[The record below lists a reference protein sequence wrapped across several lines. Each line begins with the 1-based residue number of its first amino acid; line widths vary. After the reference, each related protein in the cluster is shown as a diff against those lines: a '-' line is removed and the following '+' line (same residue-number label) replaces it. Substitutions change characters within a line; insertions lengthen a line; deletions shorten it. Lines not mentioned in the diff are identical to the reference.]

1 MSKRGKEGP
10 MDIKDILGMTL
21 EGPRA
26 GGADRAAPDEA
37 PPAATRGLKDTVMG
51 VAQMLHDLEAQLVR
65 VMSVNETL
73 EKELEQV
80 RAAAQAAAKDR
91 DELAA
96 RLARLQEEESVADDV
111 RREVLHL
118 QRERRVMAER
128 VEQSEAKRA
137 ELEDKLRHQSQR
149 EQRLAAE
156 RDDAVEEARCLETQF
171 GRALAAVTEL
181 RTRLEDMT
189 LQRDQLGARL
199 RVLEGDLGVASESN
213 ETLRLELEESKK
225 AIEEIRRSILEVG
238 AHSQRL
244 AASP

>member
-10 MDIKDILGMTL
+10 MDIKDILGMSL
-21 EGPRA
+21 DAPRSGA
-26 GGADRAAPDEA
+26 AERADREQ
-37 PPAATRGLKDTVMG
+37 PPPVPARGLRDTVTG

-73 EKELEQV
+73 EKELEQM
-80 RAAAQAAAKDR
+80 RGAAQGAAKER
-91 DELAA
+91 DELQA
-96 RLARLQEEESVADDV
+96 RLRRLQEEESVADDV
-111 RREVLHL
+111 RREAQHL
-118 QRERRVMAER
+118 QQERRLMAER
-128 VEQSEAKRA
+128 LEQSETRRA
-137 ELEDKLRHQSQR
+137 ELEDKLRHQAQLQ
-149 EQRLAAE
+149 QRLAAE

-171 GRALAAVTEL
+171 NRALAAVTEL

-189 LQRDQLGARL
+189 LQRDQLAARL
-199 RVLEGDLGVASESN
+199 RGLEGDLGVASESN

-244 AASP
+244 GASP

>member
-1 MSKRGKEGP
+1 
-10 MDIKDILGMTL
+10 MDLKDILGMTL

-26 GGADRAAPDEA
+26 ASAERAGPAEA
-37 PPAATRGLKDTVMG
+37 ASAAAHGLKDTVTG

-65 VMSVNETL
+65 VMSVNEAL
-73 EKELEQV
+73 EKELEQA
-80 RAAAQAAAKDR
+80 RATAQAAGKER

-118 QRERRVMAER
+118 QRERRVLAER
-128 VEQSEAKRA
+128 VEQADARRA
-137 ELEDKLRHQSQR
+137 ELEEKLRQQGQR

-156 RDDAVEEARCLETQF
+156 RDDAVEESRCLETQF

-189 LQRDQLGARL
+189 LQRDQLSARL
-199 RVLEGDLGVASESN
+199 RVLEGDLGVATESN

-238 AHSQRL
+238 AHSQRI
-244 AASP
+244 ATSP

>member
-21 EGPRA
+21 GGPRA
-26 GGADRAAPDEA
+26 AGAERGVTEEA
-37 PPAATRGLKDTVMG
+37 PPPARGLKDTVTG

-65 VMSVNETL
+65 VMAVNETL
-73 EKELEQV
+73 EKEVEQV
-80 RAAAQAAAKDR
+80 RGAAQAAAKER
-91 DELAA
+91 DELQA
-96 RLARLQEEESVADDV
+96 RLQRLQEEESVADDV
-111 RREVLHL
+111 RREVQHL
-118 QRERRVMAER
+118 QRERRLLAER
-128 VEQSEAKRA
+128 LEQAEARRG
-137 ELEDKLRHQSQR
+137 ELEDKLRHQAQR
-149 EQRLAAE
+149 EQRLGAE

-171 GRALAAVTEL
+171 SRALAAVAEL
-181 RTRLEDMT
+181 RARLEEAT
-189 LQRDQLGARL
+189 RQRDQLTARL

>member
-1 MSKRGKEGP
+1 MSKRNKEGP

-21 EGPRA
+21 DGPRTASAERA
-26 GGADRAAPDEA
+26 GPDEA
-37 PPAATRGLKDTVMG
+37 VPAAAHGLKDTVTG

-73 EKELEQV
+73 EKELEQA
-80 RAAAQAAAKDR
+80 RAAAQAAGKER

-96 RLARLQEEESVADDV
+96 RLARLQEKESVADDV

-118 QRERRVMAER
+118 QRERRVLAER
-128 VEQSEAKRA
+128 VEQADARRA
-137 ELEDKLRHQSQR
+137 ELEEKLRQQAQR

-156 RDDAVEEARCLETQF
+156 RDDAVEESRCLETQF
-171 GRALAAVTEL
+171 GRALAAVAEL

-189 LQRDQLGARL
+189 LQRDQLSARL
-199 RVLEGDLGVASESN
+199 RVIEGDLGVATESN

-238 AHSQRL
+238 AHSQRI
-244 AASP
+244 ATSP